1 LQNGGHWICFD
12 LKTTY
17 NLIADRIEVFIFK
30 SHKINAE
37 THLSPPPKKNI
48 FGLNLKQQC
57 DQNVERPT
65 FELTNVV
72 LVN

>member
-1 LQNGGHWICFD
+1 MTF
-12 LKTTY
+12 

-37 THLSPPPKKNI
+37 THSSSPPPRKKF